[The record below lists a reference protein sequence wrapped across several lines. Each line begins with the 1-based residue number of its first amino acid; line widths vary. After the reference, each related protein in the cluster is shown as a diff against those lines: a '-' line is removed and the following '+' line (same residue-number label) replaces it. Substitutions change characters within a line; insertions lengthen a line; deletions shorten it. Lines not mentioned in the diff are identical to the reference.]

1 MYLAKVYVTLKPTVN
16 DPQGLTV
23 LATLRNLGFTAA
35 ADVRVGKYLE
45 VRIDNPD
52 RSQAEDIVNAMCR
65 ELLSNPVIEE
75 YRFDLE
81 EVSHEP
87 SAVSHRTNA
96 ES

>member
-23 LATLRNLGFTAA
+23 LGALRNLGLNSV

-45 VRIDNPD
+45 VRVNEED
-52 RSQAEDIVNAMCR
+52 RAVASGLVDQMCR
-65 ELLSNPVIEE
+65 DLLANPVIEE

-81 EVSHEP
+81 RFTP
-87 SAVSHRTNA
+87 TTRP
-96 ES
+96 